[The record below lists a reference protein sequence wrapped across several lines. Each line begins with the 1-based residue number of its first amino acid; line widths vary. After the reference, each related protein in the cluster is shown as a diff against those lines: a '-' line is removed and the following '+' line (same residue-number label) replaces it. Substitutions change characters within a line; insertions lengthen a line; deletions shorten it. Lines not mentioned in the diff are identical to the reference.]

1 MHLLKNRG
9 LLDRA
14 FYQLGKVVLLPLLGK
29 PECNV
34 LVAGGVLGVGLE
46 LGDFAILESRV
57 MV

>member
-1 MHLLKNRG
+1 
-9 LLDRA
+9 LDKA

-34 LVAGGVLGVGLE
+34 LVAGGILGVGLE

-57 MV
+57 